1 MTTLLKAPQLL
12 DFSHTIVEVLRFA
25 DTDRN
30 GHITSLGVC
39 RLLPERPAGAPVRS
53 GPWFATGKVTVR
65 AGEPQL
71 DYY

>member
-1 MTTLLKAPQLL
+1 MTALLKAPQLP
-12 DFSHTIVEVLRFA
+12 DFPHDRRGARFA

-39 RLLPERPAGAPVRS
+39 RLLPERPAGAAVRS